1 MNADH
6 VVNINRLSED
16 QREEIRKRVKKIQR
30 EEQTRQSWISKDE
43 NDDSFNSKN
52 WRECDIEHSFVQF
65 DFNDFFDKIDHKRFF
80 TCVYL

>member
-30 EEQTRQSWISKDE
+30 EEQTRQS
-43 NDDSFNSKN
+43 
-52 WRECDIEHSFVQF
+52 
-65 DFNDFFDKIDHKRFF
+65 
-80 TCVYL
+80 